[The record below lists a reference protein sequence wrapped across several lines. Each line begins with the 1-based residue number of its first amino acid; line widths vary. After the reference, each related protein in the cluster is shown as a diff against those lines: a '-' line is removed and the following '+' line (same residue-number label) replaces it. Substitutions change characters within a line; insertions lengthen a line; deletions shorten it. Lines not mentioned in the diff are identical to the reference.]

1 MPDNFTPFLEKG
13 FFAALGLI
21 GTGILTAIGIKS
33 KADNQ
38 FKRDTF
44 KRMNALEKDMNA
56 KHAHILENYP
66 SKDDFNT
73 LAEIMRDGFKEVRS
87 DIKKK

>member
-1 MPDNFTPFLEKG
+1 MPENISPFLEKG
-13 FFAALGLI
+13 FFAAIGLL
-21 GTGILTAIGIKS
+21 GTGALTAVGIKS

-44 KRMNALEKDMNA
+44 KRISALEKDMNA

-66 SKDDFNT
+66 SKDDFNR
-73 LAEIMRDGFKEVRS
+73 LEDAVASGFG
-87 DIKKK
+87 DINKHLMKK